1 MLFVETTD
9 KQTGKPLKLRYQ
21 EYGSGK
27 PVVFIHGWPLSG
39 DMFEYQMEP
48 LSRQGLRCIAYDRRG
63 FGFSSKVGDSY
74 NYDTLADDLHAFL
87 TELDLRDVTLVG
99 FSMGGGEI
107 ARYIG
112 KYGEDRVASAVLV
125 SSVTPYML
133 ETDDHEGVK
142 WNVFQE
148 MIDGIRKDR
157 ADFYS
162 TWAKQFYGIGLLS
175 HPVSDELLHWTQMM
189 ALTGSSRAAIDYI
202 EAFGKTDFRA
212 DLQKFTVPT
221 LIVHGESDK
230 IVPMGVGG
238 DATAKLLPN
247 AVYHKYDSAP
257 HGLFYTHRE
266 RLNRDILS
274 FIGTRSGTT
283 GNGTHV
289 DRKVPIS

>member
-1 MLFVETTD
+1 MLFVKTTD
-9 KQTGKPLKLRYQ
+9 QQSGKEVRLRYQ

-39 DMFEYQMEP
+39 DMFEYQMDY
-48 LSRQGLRCIAYDRRG
+48 LSREGLRCIAYDRRG

-74 NYDTLADDLHAFL
+74 NYDTLADDLNAVL
-87 TELDLRDVTLVG
+87 TELDLRDVALVG

-112 KYGEDRVASAVLV
+112 KYGNDRISAAILV

-133 ETDDHEGVK
+133 DTDNHNGVE
-142 WNVFQE
+142 WSVFQK

-157 ADFYS
+157 PDFYA

-175 HPVSDELLHWTQMM
+175 HPVSDSFLGWTQGM
-189 ALTGSSRAAIDYI
+189 ALTGSGKAAIDYI
-202 EAFGKTDFRA
+202 HAFAKTDFRQ

-221 LIVHGESDK
+221 LIVHGEDDK
-230 IVPMGVGG
+230 VVPINVGG
-238 DATAKLLPN
+238 DATHKLLPN
-247 AVYHKYDSAP
+247 ATYHKYDNAP
-257 HGLFYTHRE
+257 HGLFYTHKD

-274 FIGTRSGTT
+274 FVQTKARVSS
-283 GNGTHV
+283 NREV
-289 DRKVPIS
+289 VVN